1 VVKRQPNSGSGSQP
15 PVVAIAVDQ
24 RVTDPR
30 EMGFRTRAGRTSGYD
45 AFVSYSHALDGAL
58 ARALQTGLER
68 FAKPCGV
75 PKVGLRHL
83 TW

>member
-1 VVKRQPNSGSGSQP
+1 
-15 PVVAIAVDQ
+15 
-24 RVTDPR
+24 
-30 EMGFRTRAGRTSGYD
+30 MGFRTRAGRTSGYD